1 MKIFPENNV
10 KKACRIPFR
19 KIVKNESG
27 AADLASVITG
37 VIVMGIA
44 GSVVAATLLGVV
56 PWFQN
61 NAAKQ
66 QLSNI
71 VIAQNTFAKVD
82 DEGDFTRNLADLVDT
97 DSAGVVLESNNV
109 DCYAAFKKSGSG
121 KSYYVTNKQTAPQ
134 LVPTTWA
141 KPANYPSNCM
151 WPIKPTSGAGLDYG
165 FSSPVSGVV
174 ETELGVKADQA
185 WTGYYV
191 IDIPKPALA
200 SQVQPWVQVG
210 SGGVNDVVPNSS
222 VTIRTQTVDGSNNW
236 IIRRSG
242 GAGPQSYGTAKPGL
256 HVVAFGIDAQSK
268 PFMTIDGGAVVT
280 EDWALH
286 FSPDNV
292 RISPD
297 NEYGK
302 SLRLVIVPGGYNA
315 SKITELQK
323 QYSIR

>member
-1 MKIFPENNV
+1 MKIFPESDTQE
-10 KKACRIPFR
+10 ACRTPFR
-19 KIVKNESG
+19 AILKNENG

-44 GSVVAATLLGVV
+44 GSVVAATLLGAV

-82 DEGDFTRNLADLVDT
+82 DEGDFTRNIADLVDT

-134 LVPTTWA
+134 LVPSTWTR
-141 KPANYPSNCM
+141 PANYPTNCM

-174 ETELGVKADQA
+174 ETELNLKADKA

-191 IDIPKPALA
+191 IDIPKAA
-200 SQVQPWVQVG
+200 DESKVQPWVQVG
-210 SGGVNDVVPNSS
+210 SGGVNDVVENSS
-222 VTIRTQTVDGSNNW
+222 TTIRTQTVNGSNNW
-236 IIRRSG
+236 IVRRSG

-268 PFMTIDGGAVVT
+268 PFMSIDGGPIVT

-286 FSPDNV
+286 YAPDNV

-297 NEYGK
+297 NAYGK
-302 SLRLVIVPGGYNA
+302 SLRLVLVPGNYDA
-315 SKITELQK
+315 SKLKELQE
-323 QYSIR
+323 QYRVH